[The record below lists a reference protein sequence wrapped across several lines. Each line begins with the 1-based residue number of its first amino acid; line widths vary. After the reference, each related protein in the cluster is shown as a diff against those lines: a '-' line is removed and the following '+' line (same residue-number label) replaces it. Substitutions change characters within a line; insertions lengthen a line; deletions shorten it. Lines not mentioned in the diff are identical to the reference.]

1 MPFENILNLKIKAF
15 FFNSATDYL
24 PYYKNFDIAIDKG
37 ASILDVLNRIK
48 AQNSDFSFPNTN
60 IILKINNKL
69 TNSETCVTKIVE
81 LMGEE
86 IQIDT
91 ASSYR
96 SINGLIINDDDFIKS
111 FNLLAPYASDAD
123 KEFYESLYVTHY
135 ASETSLY
142 NRQYIGDAILILAL
156 KMINDGN
163 AHKKEILAAISD
175 EFNGIR
181 CCEYENNV
189 LEGKEYAEEISEL
202 KKMLNLKDTATL
214 CDKFTFSKKSHELEI
229 ETLEGENIAIYTG
242 NTSSKELV
250 NALKA
255 QIALVAAHFINFD
268 MSTKLAGQSLMNTHY
283 ELAHTKAGKM
293 MLDAL
298 DSGADI
304 LICTHDS
311 DVTLFQDALVHCEKI
326 VGRDIELKIISV
338 KTFEKLSTVTA

>member
-1 MPFENILNLKIKAF
+1 MPFENILNLKVKAF

-37 ASILDVLNRIK
+37 ASLLDVLNRIK

-60 IILKINNKL
+60 IILKINDKL
-69 TNSETCVTKIVE
+69 TSSETCVTKIVE

-86 IQIDT
+86 IQIDP

-96 SINGLIINDDDFIKS
+96 SINGLILNDDDFMES
-111 FNLLAPYASDAD
+111 FKLLEPYTTDTD

-142 NRQYIGDAILILAL
+142 NRQYIGDAILVLAS
-156 KMINDGN
+156 KMINNGN
-163 AHKKEILAAISD
+163 EHKKEILAAISD

-189 LEGKEYAEEISEL
+189 LEEKDYTETISEL
-202 KKMLNLKDTATL
+202 KDMLNLKDTATM
-214 CDKFTFSKKSHELEI
+214 CDKFTLSKKSHELEL
-229 ETLEGENIAIYTG
+229 ETLENQNIAFYVA
-242 NTSSKELV
+242 NKTSQDITTKIAE
-250 NALKA
+250 
-255 QIALVAAHFINFD
+255 QITSIGAKYIPFK
-268 MSTKLAGQSLMNTHY
+268 MSTKLAGQTLMDTHF

-304 LICTHDS
+304 LICSQDS
-311 DVTLFQDALVHCEKI
+311 DVTLFREALVHCEKS

-338 KTFEKLSTVTA
+338 KTFENGF